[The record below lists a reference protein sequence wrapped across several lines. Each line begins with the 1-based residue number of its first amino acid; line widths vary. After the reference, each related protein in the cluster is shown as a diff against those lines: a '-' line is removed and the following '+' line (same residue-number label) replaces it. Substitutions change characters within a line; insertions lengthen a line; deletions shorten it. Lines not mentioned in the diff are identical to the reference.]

1 MLSGSSVL
9 KTVLLDTGVLIALL
23 VGIGLWWRRAVR
35 RYYLPCPFWL
45 AWLLENPYMEAMA
58 GSSVILDRLNLSPG
72 MQVLDVGCGTG
83 RVAIPA
89 ARRVAPNGQVVAL
102 DSQSGM
108 LQKLEQKASA
118 NSITNIRTL
127 LNKIE
132 PGILERNKFDRALLV
147 TVLGEIPDREAA
159 LQEIFAALKPNG
171 ILSITEVIPDP
182 HYQTLG
188 TVRRLAEAV
197 GFCPDHYYGNFLAFT
212 MNFVK
217 PDPAQ

>member
-1 MLSGSSVL
+1 MFSNSFVL
-9 KTVLLDTGVLIALL
+9 RTIFLDTGVLIALL
-23 VGIGLWWRRAVR
+23 VGIGFWWRTAVR
-35 RYYLPCPFWL
+35 HYYLPCPFWL
-45 AWLLENPYMEAMA
+45 AWLLENPYMETLA
-58 GSSVILDRLNLSPG
+58 GSSVILDRLNLSPE
-72 MQVLDVGCGTG
+72 MQVIDVGSGTG

-118 NSITNIRTL
+118 NSVTNIRTFL
-127 LNKIE
+127 SRIE
-132 PGILERNKFDRALLV
+132 PGVLERNKFDRALLV
-147 TVLGEIPDREAA
+147 AVLGEIPDREAA

-188 TVRRLAEAV
+188 TVRRLAEAA
-197 GFCPDHYYGNFLAFT
+197 GFIPSDYYGNFLVFT
-212 MNFVK
+212 MNFMK
-217 PDPAQ
+217 PNTAY